1 MLRLRR
7 GSLKQP
13 VSSNLSTWVL
23 QCLDP
28 ALQPWA
34 GPLLP
39 NCFCFVFS
47 WYLLGR
53 DLLGSLGRACFVCA
67 HIAEGHRGEG
77 CRHLYSA
84 DFALRIPSASVVAE
98 GESGRRTK
106 EGLYST
112 LLGCLGDY
120 VREADFLCCSVFHC
134 FSVFPLFHFFLSL
147 LDFRVCNDLGPLASR
162 NGLGWVRDFWVG
174 MCHLFP
180 FVAFPLRL
188 QLGEQNVCT
197 L

>member
-13 VSSNLSTWVL
+13 VSLNLSTWVL

-53 DLLGSLGRACFVCA
+53 DLLGSLGRTCFVCA

-112 LLGCLGDY
+112 LLRCLGDC
-120 VREADFLCCSVFHC
+120 VREADF
-134 FSVFPLFHFFLSL
+134 SL
-147 LDFRVCNDLGPLASR
+147 LLCLPLLFCLPS
-162 NGLGWVRDFWVG
+162 
-174 MCHLFP
+174 FP
-180 FVAFPLRL
+180 FLPEFA
-188 QLGEQNVCT
+188 
-197 L
+197 